1 MRTAWRFHDS
11 RRLARPVRVTILPR
25 KITDDVMIQ
34 VTPSIAID
42 ESELHEDFMRAS
54 GAGGQN
60 IQKVET
66 AVQLRFDVANSPNL
80 PAPVRSRLGTL
91 AGRRMTKAGVLI
103 ISAQRHRTQERN
115 RADAL
120 ERLLALIREAAAP
133 PPPPR
138 RKTRPTLGS
147 KQRRLDGKK
156 LRSAPDLS

>member
-1 MRTAWRFHDS
+1 MCEKF
-11 RRLARPVRVTILPR
+11 
-25 KITDDVMIQ
+25 TDPAMIQ

-42 ESELHEDFMRAS
+42 ASELHEDFMRAS

-80 PAPVRSRLGTL
+80 PTPVRLRLMTL
-91 AGRRMTKAGVLI
+91 AGRRMTKTGVLI

-115 RADAL
+115 RADARD
-120 ERLLALIREAAAP
+120 RLLALIREAAAP

-138 RKTRPTLGS
+138 RKTRPTLAS

-156 LRSAPDLS
+156 LRSSVKSLRGAPEPF

>member
-1 MRTAWRFHDS
+1 
-11 RRLARPVRVTILPR
+11 
-25 KITDDVMIQ
+25 MIQ
-34 VTPSIAID
+34 VTPFIAID
-42 ESELHEDFMRAS
+42 ERELQEDFLRSS

-80 PAPVRSRLGTL
+80 PPLVRDRLMRL
-91 AGRRMTKAGVLI
+91 SGRRLTKSGVLI

-120 ERLLALIREAAAP
+120 ERLLDLIREAAEP

-138 RKTRPTLGS
+138 RKTKPTLGS
-147 KQRRLDGKK
+147 KLRRLEGKK
-156 LRSAPDLS
+156 IRSSVKSMRNKPEPP

>member
-1 MRTAWRFHDS
+1 
-11 RRLARPVRVTILPR
+11 
-25 KITDDVMIQ
+25 MIQ

-42 ESELHEDFMRAS
+42 ENELHEDFMRVS

-66 AVQLRFDVANSPNL
+66 AVQLRFDVASSPNL
-80 PAPVRSRLGTL
+80 PEPVRSQLGTL

-120 ERLLALIREAAAP
+120 ERLLR
-133 PPPPR
+133 
-138 RKTRPTLGS
+138 
-147 KQRRLDGKK
+147 
-156 LRSAPDLS
+156 